1 MCQTRCTFRI
11 VCIFIG
17 NPPGF
22 LHGGAADCRRA
33 QYDDQEKESN
43 RKTMEKN
50 QKPVGKNNKI
60 WKLMLILFLAAAGIG
75 LAVLSV
81 QAYRKHQAEAQLEQ
95 LAESTSGSAQGNP
108 RQGESSPAAASG
120 TAAQD
125 SEALQGQDNAPA
137 QGTGASSADAAE
149 TAAEGLQALKDMGIP
164 IPEKEVDFADL
175 QANVNKDIYAWI
187 YIPDTLVDYPVVQH
201 PTDNLYYLNYNLD
214 GSKGYPGCIYTE
226 DYNAKDFSDPNT
238 VIYGHNMKNG
248 TMFAGLHKFED
259 GEYFKEHPYVYIYT
273 EEGLYVYE
281 IFAAYESGSEHILY
295 NSDFTNDYAYSKYL
309 EGIYSLR
316 SMNSNVKEDVEVTTE
331 DRIVT
336 LSTCVANKSDRR
348 YLVQGVL
355 LNED

>member
-1 MCQTRCTFRI
+1 
-11 VCIFIG
+11 
-17 NPPGF
+17 
-22 LHGGAADCRRA
+22 
-33 QYDDQEKESN
+33 
-43 RKTMEKN
+43 MEKN
-50 QKPVGKNNKI
+50 RNPVEKSNKI
-60 WKLMLILFLAAAGIG
+60 WKLLLILFLAAAGIG
-75 LAVLSV
+75 LAVLGV
-81 QAYRKHQAEAQLEQ
+81 QAYRKHQAEARLEQ
-95 LAESTSGSAQGNP
+95 LAESTSGSTHGNP
-108 RQGESSPAAASG
+108 QQGESSPAASSG
-120 TAAQD
+120 TSAQD
-125 SEALQGQDNAPA
+125 SEAAQPQDNASE
-137 QGTGASSADAAE
+137 QGTGHPSGDASEPAE
-149 TAAEGLQALKDMGIP
+149 DSLQALKDMGIP

-259 GEYFKEHPYVYIYT
+259 SEYFNGHPYVYLYT

-281 IFAAYESGSEHILY
+281 IFAAYESGNEHILY
-295 NSDFTNDYAYSKYL
+295 NNDFTNHYVYSKYL

-316 SMNSNVKEDVEVTTE
+316 AMNSNVREDVEVTAE